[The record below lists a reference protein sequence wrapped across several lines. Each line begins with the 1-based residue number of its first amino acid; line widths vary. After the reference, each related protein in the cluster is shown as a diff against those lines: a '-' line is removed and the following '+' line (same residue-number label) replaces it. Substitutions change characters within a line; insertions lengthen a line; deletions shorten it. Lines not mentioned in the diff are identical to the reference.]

1 MHSFKSRILCVDD
14 DLDSCELLAFM
25 LSSTVDAYDVTGV
38 LDAAQAKALITTK
51 QFDLYVLDIWL
62 PDTDGLE
69 LCRWI
74 RRRDAKTPILFFTAN
89 AHDADRRTAMEAGGD
104 AFLIKPNDLEK
115 LTLTVKSLL
124 ASRYA
129 AAN

>member
-1 MHSFKSRILCVDD
+1 MNSLKSRILCVED

-25 LSSTVDAYDVTGV
+25 LSSTEAAHDVTGV
-38 LDAAQAKALITTK
+38 HHAAQAKALITTK

-74 RRRDAKTPILFFTAN
+74 RRRDANTPILFFTGN
-89 AHDADRRTAMEAGGD
+89 AQRR
-104 AFLIKPNDLEK
+104 P
-115 LTLTVKSLL
+115 
-124 ASRYA
+124 
-129 AAN
+129 